1 MAVSLSAPDPLTPL
15 WWVQRLYRR
24 IIARRAEIDFYSDY
38 YVGEFPLPW
47 LHPDAQEEFKR
58 LLRMCRSN
66 FMGLVIDAQVER
78 MNIDGF
84 RLTSSTDG
92 AADEDLWRIWQYNDM
107 DAEYDKGLL
116 EASITGNMYLLVAPN
131 KDDEKFPLIYV
142 EHPKQAIVEHVPGT
156 NRRQRAAGLKA
167 WVDDWTGEVHATLY
181 LPDGIYKFKTPPVQR
196 ISDGLTVIDD
206 SRIDLVVPEFL
217 IRETRGESWPAPN
230 PTGVV
235 PLFESPNNP
244 RLLTGGRS
252 ELEDVTD
259 VQDRIVKTIA
269 DRLMTQD
276 FGAFRQK
283 WISGWPH
290 EDESGNPTP
299 NINIGRDRII
309 TTDVPEARFGQ
320 FDADG
325 VKELLEAVVED
336 VKHVASRTRTPAQYL
351 LGDMSNVNGETLAAS
366 ESGLVSKVRQ
376 RMRGHSNAVEGAMRL
391 AREIGGYGKLD
402 PGVIMETVW
411 HDPEHRTKGELTDAA
426 VKARQGLEM
435 PIPAT
440 WEMIG
445 KSQAEIMRLLE
456 MRKAE
461 KEEAMNQ
468 QDALMQLTERYRN
481 AGMTG
486 NDGQQPKGAPGDQQA
501 GGRPGGQGQVR
512 EQQVN
517 RPNGVTK

>member
-1 MAVSLSAPDPLTPL
+1 M
-15 WWVQRLYRR
+15 
-24 IIARRAEIDFYSDY
+24 IAKRAEIDFYSNY
-38 YVGEFPLPW
+38 YIGEFPLPW
-47 LHPDAQEEFKR
+47 IHPDAQEEFAR

-84 RLTSSTDG
+84 RLTSTTDG
-92 AADEDLWRIWQYNDM
+92 SADEDLWKIWQWNDM

-116 EASITGNMYLLVAPN
+116 EASIAGEMYLLVAPN
-131 KDDEKFPLIYV
+131 KNDEKFPLIYV
-142 EHPKQAIVEHVPGT
+142 EHPRQCIVEHVPGT
-156 NRRQRAAGLKA
+156 NRRERAAGLKA

-181 LPDGIYKFKTPPVQR
+181 LPNCIYKFKTPPVQR
-196 ISDGLTVIDD
+196 ISDGLTVVDD
-206 SRIDLVVPEFL
+206 SRVDLVVPEFL
-217 IRETRGESWPAPN
+217 IREVRGETWPAPN

-244 RLLTGGRS
+244 RLILGGRS

-283 WISGWPH
+283 WITGWPQ

-299 NINIGRDRII
+299 NIDIGRDRVI
-309 TTDVPEARFGQ
+309 TTDVEEAKFGQ

-325 VKELLEAVVED
+325 VKELLEAVIED
-336 VKHVASRTRTPAQYL
+336 VKHIASRTRTPAQYL

-391 AREIGGYGKLD
+391 AREIGGYGKLE

-426 VKARQGLEM
+426 VKARQGLDM

-445 KSQAEIMRLLE
+445 LSQAEIMRLLE
-456 MRKAE
+456 MRQ
-461 KEEAMNQ
+461 KERDEAMAQ
-468 QDALMQLTERYRN
+468 QNALMELTDRFRN
-481 AGMTG
+481 AGATG
-486 NDGQQPKGAPGDQQA
+486 NDGDPNEDPNDNQNEDPNDGNDGKQNNQDINK
-501 GGRPGGQGQVR
+501 
-512 EQQVN
+512 
-517 RPNGVTK
+517 PNGVTK

>member
-1 MAVSLSAPDPLTPL
+1 VAELVIQSPD
-15 WWVQRLYRR
+15 WWVQRLFRR
-24 IIARRAEIDFYSDY
+24 LLARRDEIDFYSQY
-38 YVGEFPLPW
+38 YLGEFPLPW
-47 LHPDAQEEFKR
+47 LHPDAQLEFAR

-66 FMGLVIDAQVER
+66 FMGLVVDAQVER
-78 MNIDGF
+78 MNVDGF
-84 RLTSSTDG
+84 RLSDNTEGT
-92 AADEDLWRIWQYNDM
+92 ADEDLWKIWQYNDM

-116 EASITGNMYLLVAPN
+116 EASISGTMYLLVAPN

-142 EHPKQAIVEHVPGT
+142 EHPTQCIVEHVPGT
-156 NRRQRAAGLKA
+156 NRRVAAAGLKC

-181 LPDGIYKFKTPPVQR
+181 LPNGIYKYKTNPVQKGNL
-196 ISDGLTVIDD
+196 SDVSSELLASKIN
-206 SRIDLVVPEFL
+206 LVAPEWFK
-217 IRETRGESWPAPN
+217 RETAGETWPAKN

-290 EDESGNPTP
+290 EDEAGNPTP
-299 NINIGRDRII
+299 DINIGRDRVI

-320 FDADG
+320 FDSDG
-325 VKELLEAVVED
+325 VKELLEAVQED
-336 VKHVASRTRTPAQYL
+336 IKHIASRTRTPAQYL

-376 RMRGHSNAVEGAMRL
+376 RMRGHSNALESAIRL

-402 PGVIMETVW
+402 PGVMMETIW
-411 HDPEHRTKGELTDAA
+411 HDPEHRTKGEVMDAA
-426 VKARQGLEM
+426 VKARQGLE
-435 PIPAT
+435 IPVEGA
-440 WEMIG
+440 WELTGMT
-445 KSQAEIMRLLE
+445 QAQIQRYRE

-461 KEEAMNQ
+461 QEEAQ
-468 QDALMQLTERYRN
+468 KEQDRLFQMTEKYRA
-481 AGMTG
+481 AGATG
-486 NDGQQPKGAPGDQQA
+486 TDGPGGQQMMDKGT
-501 GGRPGGQGQVR
+501 PGGQGQGNKPS
-512 EQQVN
+512 QQKVSK
-517 RPNGVTK
+517 PNGVTG